1 MVFSSHHRSGGTALA
16 DAFDFEA
23 ELTDFCARWSEAVK
37 ARSPIVGGRLFH
49 KTVNLHLAAGAA
61 FAVTF
66 SPEGAR
72 MRPGADP
79 AAHATLTLAEA
90 DWRDILSG
98 RYSLWSVQL
107 AGRHRPIME
116 DDALLRQLG
125 LIMQSFALRK
135 PP

>member
-1 MVFSSHHRSGGTALA
+1 
-16 DAFDFEA
+16 
-23 ELTDFCARWSEAVK
+23 
-37 ARSPIVGGRLFH
+37 
-49 KTVNLHLAAGAA
+49 
-61 FAVTF
+61 
-66 SPEGAR
+66 

-79 AAHATLTLAEA
+79 AAHATLTLGEG
-90 DWRDILSG
+90 DWRGILSG
-98 RYSLWSVQL
+98 RYSLWSVKL